1 MRTRIFGWHDEE
13 VTHAEAIRSLDLAD
27 RVRTTVRQ
35 AIREVGMALPP
46 EPTP

>member
-27 RVRTTVRQ
+27 RFRAIVRMT
-35 AIREVGMALPP
+35 IRELGMPLPP